1 MKRYMAILS
10 LLAVVVLA
18 GCEKAEP
25 VPVKPPEQEKTPEQI
40 VDLIKK
46 DLAPLATVAGGGMLM
61 EKDKQ
66 EIIAKLRTHKA
77 AYQAKENGIIALERI
92 TSEIEGVIKVV
103 RDAERWRMVLSCL
116 EIYDVLQPGSAKY
129 QRLKNMAELQRR
141 KPRVKLKGF
150 FRDVASNDQ
159 LYAFV
164 QITDPVEGKV
174 YQEQMREGEE
184 KYGIRFNR
192 IIGNQQGVEFEYL
205 AIPGDYFQVMKQ
217 SR

>member
-1 MKRYMAILS
+1 MKRCMVILS
-10 LLAVVVLA
+10 LLVVFVLA

-25 VPVKPPEQEKTPEQI
+25 VPVKAPEQEKTPEQI

-46 DLAPLATVAGGGMLM
+46 DMAPLAMAAGGGMLA

-66 EIIAKLRTHKA
+66 DIIAKLRTHKA
-77 AYQAKENGIIALERI
+77 TYQTKENGIIALERI
-92 TSEIEGVIKVV
+92 TGEMESAIKMV
-103 RDAERWRMVLSCL
+103 RDAQRWKLVLSCL

-129 QRLKNMAELQRR
+129 QRLKSMAELQMK

-150 FRDVASNDQ
+150 FRDETSNDQ

-164 QITDPVEGKV
+164 QITDPVAGKV

-205 AIPGDYFQVMKQ
+205 AIPGDYFQAMK
-217 SR
+217 